1 MRVLRTFAILPIVFL
16 LAAGAELHGQSAAAS
31 RVEAIGLTVSDMNQA
46 IDFYAHVLHFQAV
59 SDVEFAGPAIEHLKG
74 VFGVRVRV
82 VRMKLGNEEIELSE
96 YLAPRGRVVPVDAQ
110 SNDLN
115 FQHIALVV
123 KDMDQAYAWLRQ
135 NHVRFASSGPQT
147 LPAWNA
153 AAAGIQAFYF
163 RDPDNHVLEIIH
175 FPAGKGDPRWQQA
188 SGDLFEGIDH
198 TAIAVSDT
206 ERSIAFYRDELGMRV
221 VGASENYGDEQEHLN
236 NVFGAHLRIT
246 SLRSPHGPGVELLE
260 YLAPRTGR
268 PIPLDQRAN
277 DVAHWETL
285 IDERDIMQAWA
296 HFTSSRT
303 HVISSQI
310 DSIARNNESA
320 REGFLFQ
327 DPDGH
332 VIAAMNE
339 VIMKSSHSSAT
350 RLQER

>member
-1 MRVLRTFAILPIVFL
+1 MRTLRKFAIMPIVLL
-16 LAAGAELHGQSAAAS
+16 LASVAEIHCQSAAAS
-31 RVEAIGLTVSDMNQA
+31 RVEAIGFTVSDMDQA
-46 IDFYAHVLHFQAV
+46 IDFYTHVLHFQTV
-59 SDVEFAGPAIEHLKG
+59 SDVELTGPSIEHLKG

-96 YLAPRGRVVPVDAQ
+96 YLAPRGRAIPVDAQ

-115 FQHIALVV
+115 FQHIAIVV

-147 LPAWNA
+147 LPAWNSE
-153 AAAGIQAFYF
+153 AAGIQAFYF

-188 SGDLFEGIDH
+188 SGELFEGIDH
-198 TAIAVSDT
+198 TAIAVSNT

-221 VGASENYGDEQEHLN
+221 AGMSETYGEEQEHLN

-268 PIPLDQRAN
+268 PLPFDQRAN
-277 DVAHWETL
+277 DLAHWETL
-285 IDERDIMQAWA
+285 VDEKDIRQAWA
-296 HFTSSRT
+296 HFTSSHT
-303 HVISSQI
+303 HVISSQLE
-310 DSIARNNESA
+310 SIADANKGT
-320 REGFLFQ
+320 REGFLLE

-332 VIAAMNE
+332 VIAAMND
-339 VIMKSSHSSAT
+339 VIMKTSSPSTAS
-350 RLQER
+350 LQER